1 MNWSIRSKIILI
13 GILSAIA
20 LTSLQGISLFIGTRI
35 GGSVAESASLNQ
47 QVTLTGEMKIAN
59 LEMVLAAMDSII
71 DKEEG
76 SIQPERKEV
85 IASSIRT
92 LQTNGKRLM
101 ELAESSEEREKMSS
115 IIDKIAPLAEGIQ
128 VDLDALIARNAP
140 IDEFAR
146 IDDVIDTYGEGMQES
161 LNAYENHLSS
171 RFTRSIE
178 DVGNSLTGSRTMGFS
193 AYVVALVIL
202 TIALFILGRD
212 IVTGVS
218 RMTASMKR
226 LADGD
231 DSVEIPGVGKSDEI
245 GRMAEAVQ
253 VFKTNA
259 IEIRRL
265 GEQRETERQQAE
277 AERMA
282 VMRRLADSF
291 RDSVG
296 GVVDNVAES
305 ARVMTS
311 SSTTMTG
318 ATRNA
323 DEQSTAVAAAAEEA
337 AVNVQTVA
345 AAAEELSSSIH
356 EISRQVTV
364 STEIAAGAMGEVRR
378 TTEMVQSLT
387 NAAEKIGDVVSLITD
402 IAEQT
407 NLLALNA
414 TIEAA
419 RAGDAGKGFAVVAS
433 EVKNLA
439 NQTGKATEQISQQI
453 AGIQEATQKSA
464 EAISGISETINRI
477 NEISSS
483 VASAVEEQ
491 GAATGEIAANI
502 EQAAAGTSVVSE
514 SIRGVTGAISETSA
528 ASVQIDDAV
537 RNLATQTDNLTS
549 EVEKFLA
556 QVQNG

>member
-1 MNWSIRSKIILI
+1 MIWSIRSKIILI
-13 GILSAIA
+13 GILSAVA
-20 LTSLQGISLFIGTRI
+20 LTSLQGISFFTGARV
-35 GGSVAESASLNQ
+35 GDSVTESESLNQ
-47 QVTLTGEMKIAN
+47 QVTLTSEMKIAN

-85 IASSIRT
+85 IAASIST
-92 LQTNGKRLM
+92 LQSNGNQLLTLV
-101 ELAESSEEREKMSS
+101 ETSEGRDKITS
-115 IIDKIAPLAEGIQ
+115 IIEKIDPLAAGIQ
-128 VDLDALIARNAP
+128 VDLAELIVRNAP
-140 IDEFAR
+140 IEEFAR
-146 IDDVIDTYGEGMQES
+146 IDDVIDTYGEGMQEA
-161 LNAYENHLSS
+161 LNEYESYLSS
-171 RFTRSIE
+171 RFTQSIK
-178 DVGNSLTGSRTMGFS
+178 DVGNTLDGARTIGII
-193 AYVVALVIL
+193 AYAVALVVL
-202 TIALFILGRD
+202 AAALFILGRD

-218 RMTASMKR
+218 SMTASMKR

-231 DSVEIPGVGKSDEI
+231 DSVEIPGIGKRDEI

-253 VFKTNA
+253 VFKVNA
-259 IEIRRL
+259 TEIRRL
-265 GEQRETERQQAE
+265 GEQREVERQQAE
-277 AERMA
+277 AERVA
-282 VMRRLADSF
+282 TMRRLGDNF

-296 GVVDNVAES
+296 GVVNNVAES
-305 ARVMTS
+305 ARIMTNS
-311 SSTTMTG
+311 SATMSG
-318 ATRNA
+318 ATQNA
-323 DEQSTAVAAAAEEA
+323 DEQATAVATAAQDA

-345 AAAEELSSSIH
+345 AAAEELSSSIN

-364 STEIAAGAMGEVRR
+364 STEIAASAMGEVRR
-378 TTEMVQSLT
+378 TTEMVQGLT
-387 NAAEKIGDVVSLITD
+387 NAADKIGDVVSLITD

-453 AGIQEATQKSA
+453 AGIQEATQRSA
-464 EAISGISETINRI
+464 EAISGISETISRI
-477 NEISSS
+477 NEISVS

-502 EQAAAGTSVVSE
+502 EQAAAGTNIVSE

-537 RNLATQTDNLTS
+537 RNLAAQTDNLTA
-549 EVEKFLA
+549 EVEKFLGHI
-556 QVQNG
+556 QNG

>member
-1 MNWSIRSKIILI
+1 MCNELVYSKQNH
-13 GILSAIA
+13 SYWN
-20 LTSLQGISLFIGTRI
+20 
-35 GGSVAESASLNQ
+35 SVS
-47 QVTLTGEMKIAN
+47 
-59 LEMVLAAMDSII
+59 D
-71 DKEEG
+71 
-76 SIQPERKEV
+76 
-85 IASSIRT
+85 RT
-92 LQTNGKRLM
+92 YF
-101 ELAESSEEREKMSS
+101 
-115 IIDKIAPLAEGIQ
+115 KIAPLAEGIQ